1 MTTITTNREFKFY
14 VGESRFITITPGV
27 APTGALRSGQTI
39 TSVTWTVESPLTVA
53 AGSEEII
60 TTVQASDTCRARIIM
75 GSTPGRYSVT
85 AAMTTSTPTET
96 IVETVICVVS
106 ALPT

>member
-1 MTTITTNREFKFY
+1 MATLTTKSEFKFY
-14 VGESRFITITPGV
+14 VGESRLVTITPGI

-39 TSVTWTVESPLTVA
+39 SSVTWTVESPLTVSP
-53 AGSEEII
+53 GSEEII
-60 TTVQASDTCRARIIM
+60 TTVQASDTCRAKIVM

-85 AAMTTSTPTET
+85 AAMTTSSPAET

>member
-1 MTTITTNREFKFY
+1 MATITTRRESPFF
-14 VGESRFITITPGV
+14 VGEQRLITISPGI
-27 APTGALRSGQTI
+27 APTGALRTGQTI
-39 TSVTWTVESPLTVA
+39 SSVTWTVETPLTVA
-53 AGSEEII
+53 SGSEEII
-60 TTVQASDTCRARIIM
+60 TTVQASDTCRARIVM